1 MMKTFSMIMAVFCAS
16 LLYAGAAVCHSETV
30 YAQPA
35 DGRVLP
41 RAKLSSVRLTGA
53 KKTEFTWEAV
63 PGADGYEIARCA
75 KRNGAYRVIRRV
87 RAGKGLRYIDRR
99 AAAGKRYYY
108 KVRAVRT
115 GKHAT
120 RRGRYSR
127 AGTVEGVMF
136 STDWTITQYGDAAGD
151 QRMFY
156 TLQDSRGHLLVVDG
170 GWTGDAAMVQK
181 VIADKGGHVDA
192 WFLTHPH
199 EDHIGAFCTIYE
211 KPGMISIDRVYAVEM
226 APVRLCHANAPWDDM
241 QAYKRFRSMKIRQL
255 RYVHTGDEIRIGG
268 CRIEV
273 LSAYEKKIDRLSSD
287 LLNDGS
293 MVFKV
298 YGREESM
305 LFCADAG
312 KSISGHLRRRYGKKL
327 KSDYLQMGHHG
338 NGGLE
343 WDVYRLV
350 DPRVA
355 FFDAPDWLM
364 EDVDGRYTTPQ
375 NKRYMEHR
383 GSRVVSFATAP
394 NTVILK

>member
-1 MMKTFSMIMAVFCAS
+1 MIMAVFCAS

-41 RAKLSSVRLTGA
+41 RAKLSSVRLTRA

-75 KRNGAYRVIRRV
+75 KRNGAYRVI
-87 RAGKGLRYIDRR
+87 
-99 AAAGKRYYY
+99 
-108 KVRAVRT
+108 
-115 GKHAT
+115 

-226 APVRLCHANAPWDDM
+226 APIRLCHANAPWDDM

-375 NKRYMEHR
+375 NKSYMEHR